1 VQFDATVTR
10 AFASPP
16 GVGIVSL
23 APPALP
29 TIVLLLTDGGLLP
42 PTNDISG

>member
-1 VQFDATVTR
+1 VQFDATPTR
-10 AFASPP
+10 AFASPL

-23 APPALP
+23 ARPALP

-42 PTNDISG
+42 PNKDISG